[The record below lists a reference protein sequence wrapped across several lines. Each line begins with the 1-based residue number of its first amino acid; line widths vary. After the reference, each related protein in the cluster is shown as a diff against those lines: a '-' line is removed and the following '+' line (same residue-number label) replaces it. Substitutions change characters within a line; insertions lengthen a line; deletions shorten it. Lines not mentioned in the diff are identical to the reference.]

1 MLEPPGGMVVAMYLI
16 TWAITTNKII
26 AGIVVLVIIAVGA
39 GIYFRRRGQN
49 PIQ

>member
-1 MLEPPGGMVVAMYLI
+1 MVVDMYLI

-26 AGIVVLVIIAVGA
+26 AGIVVLAIIAVGA
-39 GIYFRRRGQN
+39 GLFFRQRGQH